1 MKSDSGIIFFGEIKV
16 NDLISFKPKFASFS
30 LRSISIFFER
40 GIYSSERKLLSFKFS
55 KGILSYPSNLAISS
69 IMSFL
74 SKISC
79 LHDGAVIEKKI
90 FVYLFQILIFQDN

>member
-1 MKSDSGIIFFGEIKV
+1 MKSDSGIIFFGEINVK
-16 NDLISFKPKFASFS
+16 DLISSKPKFASLS
-30 LRSISIFFER
+30 LRSISIFFES
-40 GIYSSERKLLSFKFS
+40 GIFSSGRKLFSFKFS

-69 IMSFL
+69 IISFL